1 VLDTLDLTA
10 PLPTATGILGQ
21 VALSYAPM
29 IDRQRSISA
38 TRLTV
43 FPLVPGAPL
52 DAAALL
58 DEIVQIWP
66 EGRGRVS
73 LNVLSESL
81 LEDLLHTRPSA
92 NLMIEIPAFMAADEA
107 HTEAICGLHAAGG
120 VLLIKGR
127 PLRELPR
134 AVLHCFGHS
143 IVSLRDDR
151 RVAEKGLSE
160 HAAVRSIGCV
170 QSDVHSLEE
179 MEASFA
185 RGAIAVLGWPMR
197 EVMFGAA
204 TAKGAGKAGATDLQ
218 VMLDLVRQIDAE
230 ASVDQLEATLKR
242 DPALAFK
249 LMRYMNSAAFG
260 MSVEIGSFR
269 HAIMLLGHQRL
280 KRWVAL
286 LLATGSKDANLR
298 PVMFAAVR
306 RGMLMEEL
314 ARPLDD
320 PEMRNELFICGV
332 FSLLDRMFNQPFA
345 ELLKTV
351 PVAERIAMALIE
363 GKGPYAPYC
372 RLVEAIEG
380 DQLDAIR
387 DACDSLLTD
396 PAQIN
401 RALLDA
407 LGKASQID

>member
-1 VLDTLDLTA
+1 MLASLD
-10 PLPTATGILGQ
+10 PTPPAAVAGGILGQ

-29 IDRQRSISA
+29 IDRKRTVSA

-43 FPLVPGAPL
+43 FPLVPGASL
-52 DAAALL
+52 DAGALL
-58 DEIVQIWP
+58 AELARVWP
-66 EGRGRVS
+66 EGGGLVS
-73 LNVLSESL
+73 LNLLSESL
-81 LEDLLHTRPSA
+81 IEDLVLAQPSA
-92 NLMIEIPAFMAADEA
+92 NLMIEIPAFMASDEA
-107 HTEAICGLHAAGG
+107 QTEALRRLHAAGG
-120 VLLIKGR
+120 TLIIKGR

-134 AVLHCFGHS
+134 DLLPCFKHS
-143 IVSLRDDR
+143 IVALGEDR
-151 RVAEKGLSE
+151 RVGEKTP
-160 HAAVRSIGCV
+160 AAQQPRSIGFV
-170 QSDVHSLEE
+170 QSDVHKLDD

-185 RGAIAVLGWPMR
+185 RGAVAVLGWPMR
-197 EVMFGAA
+197 DVIERSGDAAKAAGKGAA
-204 TAKGAGKAGATDLQ
+204 DLQ
-218 VMLDLVRQIDAE
+218 VMVDLVRQIDAE

-260 MSVEIGSFR
+260 MTVEISSFR

-286 LLATGSKDANLR
+286 LLATGSKDPNLK

-314 ARPLDD
+314 ARSLDD

-351 PVAERIAMALIE
+351 PVAERVSMALVE
-363 GKGPYAPYC
+363 GNGPYAPYC

-380 DQLDAIR
+380 DQLDTIR
-387 DACDSLLTD
+387 EACDGLLTE

-401 RALLDA
+401 RALLAA
-407 LGKASQID
+407 LAKASQID